1 MPYLYLLFSRI
12 FWGDIISKS
21 IDLASMSRTW
31 IAGEDIANKMTR
43 FIIVFSYASKA
54 LLRGKSLNEDGVTR
68 PAVGPELVKR
78 GLLTQ
83 EELDSMSENP
93 CWQPY
98 YCLQMIREL
107 LVEAHTRPW

>member
-1 MPYLYLLFSRI
+1 
-12 FWGDIISKS
+12 
-21 IDLASMSRTW
+21 MSRTW
-31 IAGEDIANKMTR
+31 IAGEDIADKMTR

-54 LLRGKSLNEDGVTR
+54 LLRGKSLDEDDVDR
-68 PAVGPELVKR
+68 PAVGPELVER

-93 CWQPY
+93 CWQQPY